1 MSYYKPCPD
10 CGANLDQNE
19 SCDCKSLDCRQKK
32 NGLPDANQISPRKGK
47 IPSPK
52 HNIAQSAVVVKT
64 LSVPVREN
72 PMRENALRDLRV
84 TKNIPVKEMV
94 AVVRVKHPK
103 YDKHLHSKCE
113 HGEDYGI
120 QLCEDAMNDLRVVY
134 ASEQLAMP
142 EVKNPSGPDRH
153 LLKNRVSCRLP
164 DDLYEKF
171 IKYTREDGYNTQ
183 DWLAETVGKYV
194 RRKDFAV
201 LYNREKAREAQR
213 RYCEANG
220 VPFFIR
226 YVVLCPRCDRD
237 IMYPVEHPDG
247 TVTGITI
254 EGAGKGHIT
263 YCPHCRASFID

>member
-52 HNIAQSAVVVKT
+52 HNIAQSTSFVKT
-64 LSVPVREN
+64 LSVPVPEN

-94 AVVRVKHPK
+94 AVVREIYPK

-113 HGEDYGI
+113 RSETYGI
-120 QLCEDAMNDLRVVY
+120 LLNPKAMDALRIKY
-134 ASEQLAMP
+134 APAPQTEKKPRSD
-142 EVKNPSGPDRH
+142 KRKWNNRISG
-153 LLKNRVSCRLP
+153 RLP

-183 DWLAETVGKYV
+183 DWLEETVVKYV
-194 RRKDFAV
+194 KKKYFEET
-201 LYNREKAREAQR
+201 YNSGKAREAQR

-226 YVVLCPRCDRD
+226 YIILCPECGRD
-237 IMYPVEHPDG
+237 IFYPVEHPDG
-247 TVTGITI
+247 SVTGITI
-254 EGAGKGHIT
+254 EQAGKYHIT